1 VLSVEPNELSVIRK
15 VLSVEPN
22 VLSVIRKVLSVEP
35 NVLSVEPNVLSVI
48 RKVLSVE
55 PNVLSVVRKVLSVQP
70 NVLTEVRSL
79 FLETNF
85 TETKQN
91 VLKINIK
98 RIIMKITKPVKNLS
112 YDLVKLKKGHPNNRF
127 LNSESG

>member
-22 VLSVIRKVLSVEP
+22 VLSVVRKVLSVEP
-35 NVLSVEPNVLSVI
+35 NELSVI
-48 RKVLSVE
+48 K
-55 PNVLSVVRKVLSVQP
+55 KVLSVQP

-98 RIIMKITKPVKNLS
+98 RIIMKVTKPVKNLS
-112 YDLVKLKKGHPNNRF
+112 FDLVKLKKGHPNNRF